1 MRKSCNTYIEQNY
14 GITAVTRISST
25 RLSSQWAHSPHF
37 LLWMEHLLQIFKTI
51 SLSAQIFLSLIL
63 GSGDF
68 IALRCCSL
76 GSPFASPSSSAA
88 IFSILPFCSNLGFPA
103 PTDIFLKTHYSCTR
117 IKGCRRCP
125 LNTVQD
131 CKFKFLIPLPQDLV
145 MKLKVFNGRS
155 LAQWIA
161 GTSCRGDT
169 KTERASLSRA
179 GREATKQGGAD
190 WLAIAQVDSLWTL
203 STQFHFKA
211 VQKCLHAL
219 CNGSHDSGRKR
230 DGSEVR
236 GGATLTLSTARHWCG
251 GDHKPL
257 FDAMVCCCV
266 LCCTVLQFNEVHHH
280 LVETSVRAVEENF
293 TVFSPNQVEA
303 FEPLNFALIC
313 IFTATHTILPNVS
326 IGALQ
331 CTNALYRASITATRE
346 SKAVRTA
353 Q

>member
-1 MRKSCNTYIEQNY
+1 
-14 GITAVTRISST
+14 
-25 RLSSQWAHSPHF
+25 
-37 LLWMEHLLQIFKTI
+37 
-51 SLSAQIFLSLIL
+51 
-63 GSGDF
+63 
-68 IALRCCSL
+68 
-76 GSPFASPSSSAA
+76 
-88 IFSILPFCSNLGFPA
+88 
-103 PTDIFLKTHYSCTR
+103 
-117 IKGCRRCP
+117 
-125 LNTVQD
+125 
-131 CKFKFLIPLPQDLV
+131 

-203 STQFHFKA
+203 STQFHSKA

-257 FDAMVCCCV
+257 FDAVVCCCV